1 MIKRYNIHNFK
12 NHADTSLE
20 LGGLTILTGIN
31 GMGKSSVFQS
41 MLILRE
47 SFQKRPSMRTLFLDG
62 DSFFSVGSASLVNRS
77 VANDGNL
84 LQLGMITD
92 EENLEFAYQYPVGNE
107 NEMEYVGEDLG
118 EVAERLER
126 IPIFNDNFQY
136 LSAFRMGPQSIY
148 QSNTGVVDKHRQLS
162 KKLGRG
168 EYVAYFLSVFGSES
182 ITIPAL
188 AYQDSKD
195 LSLKRQTELW
205 MGEISDGVK
214 LQINQSGSLYEL
226 NYGYEIPG
234 KVTTYHSAINTG
246 FGISYALSVV
256 VAVLSA
262 RPGSLLLIENP
273 EAHIHPS
280 GQAALMKLLS
290 IAGMNGVQI
299 ILETHSDHI
308 VNGALVNWKE
318 CSADRNLLYV
328 YYFERDEHLNSRP
341 VKVEIGS
348 NGRIRNAPVGF
359 FDQMKADL
367 EVLFDF

>member
-84 LQLGMITD
+84 LKLGMITD
-92 EENLEFAYQYPVGNE
+92 EDNLEFAYQYPVGNE

-118 EVAERLER
+118 EAAERLER
-126 IPIFNDNFQY
+126 IPLFNDNFQY

-214 LQINQSGSLYEL
+214 LQINQSSSLYEL

-246 FGISYALSVV
+246 FGISYVLSVV

-328 YYFERDEHLNSRP
+328 YYFERDENLNSRP